1 MKSKYSFT
9 HASQLGNQRSC
20 QRLNQRNKQQGLVMV
35 FALLV
40 LVSLTVLGIA
50 SVSSGLLQNKMAVSL
65 QTQTLAF
72 DAAEAAIAGV
82 VFESED
88 STVISDLVMID
99 PLTQAR
105 QNDALDMQNEALRCQ
120 DNESWINRR
129 VTSAGL
135 SIGAQHLEQGHYDTS
150 PAIDSWSR
158 TAYVR
163 EQACLGSSNVISGSH
178 ITCHV
183 FVIKGCGHMEGSR
196 SIVANSLTA
205 AVLAPASQ

>member
-1 MKSKYSFT
+1 MSTLQSNVNRFGVK
-9 HASQLGNQRSC
+9 QR
-20 QRLNQRNKQQGLVMV
+20 GLVMV

-88 STVISDLVMID
+88 NIVISDLVMVD

-105 QNDALDMQNEALRCQ
+105 QAPALDIQNQTLRCQ
-120 DNESWINRR
+120 EDESWTNRR

-135 SIGAQHLEQGHYDTS
+135 TSGAQHQGEGHYDTS

-158 TAYVR
+158 TAYIR

-183 FVIKGCGHMEGSR
+183 FIIKGCGQMQR
-196 SIVANSLTA
+196 SSSMVANSLTA

>member
-1 MKSKYSFT
+1 MSTLQSNVNRFGVK
-9 HASQLGNQRSC
+9 QR
-20 QRLNQRNKQQGLVMV
+20 GLVMV

-88 STVISDLVMID
+88 NIVISDLVMVD

-105 QNDALDMQNEALRCQ
+105 QAPALDIQNQTLRCQ
-120 DNESWINRR
+120 EDGSWTNRR

-135 SIGAQHLEQGHYDTS
+135 TSGAQHQGEGHYDTS

-158 TAYVR
+158 TAYIR

-183 FVIKGCGHMEGSR
+183 FIIKGCGQMQGSS

>member
-1 MKSKYSFT
+1 MKQT
-9 HASQLGNQRSC
+9 HCGDHLARA
-20 QRLNQRNKQQGLVMV
+20 NKQKGLVMV

-88 STVISDLVMID
+88 SAVISDVNMVD

-105 QNDALDMQNEALRCQ
+105 QNTALDIQNETLRCQ
-120 DNESWINRR
+120 DPDTWTNRQ

-135 SIGAQHLEQGHYDTS
+135 SKGALHQAQGHYDTS

-183 FVIKGCGHMEGSR
+183 FIIKGCGQMQGSR

>member
-1 MKSKYSFT
+1 MRKTYS
-9 HASQLGNQRSC
+9 
-20 QRLNQRNKQQGLVMV
+20 NKHPVGLTTQSGLVMV

-88 STVISDLVMID
+88 STVISDVVMAD
-99 PLTQAR
+99 PLSQAR
-105 QNDALDMQNEALRCQ
+105 QNTALDIQNQILRCQ
-120 DNESWINRR
+120 DDESWTNRR
-129 VTSAGL
+129 VTSSGL
-135 SIGAQHLEQGHYDTS
+135 MPGTQHKADGHYDNS
-150 PAIDSWSR
+150 PPIDSWSR

-183 FVIKGCGHMEGSR
+183 FIIKGCGQMQGSR
-196 SIVANSLTA
+196 SIVANSLTV

>member
-1 MKSKYSFT
+1 MRKAYS
-9 HASQLGNQRSC
+9 
-20 QRLNQRNKQQGLVMV
+20 NKHPVGPTTQSGLVMV

-65 QTQTLAF
+65 QTQTHAF

-88 STVISDLVMID
+88 STVISDIVMAD
-99 PLTQAR
+99 PLSQAR
-105 QNDALDMQNEALRCQ
+105 QNTALDIQDQTLRCQ
-120 DNESWINRR
+120 DDESWTNRR
-129 VTSAGL
+129 VTSSGL
-135 SIGAQHLEQGHYDTS
+135 MPGTQHQAEGHYDNS
-150 PAIDSWSR
+150 PPIDSWSR

-183 FVIKGCGHMEGSR
+183 FIIKGCGQMQGSR

>member
-1 MKSKYSFT
+1 MKQT
-9 HASQLGNQRSC
+9 HCGDHLARVH
-20 QRLNQRNKQQGLVMV
+20 KQKGLVMV

-88 STVISDLVMID
+88 SAVISDVDMID

-105 QNDALDMQNEALRCQ
+105 QNTALDIQNETLRCQ
-120 DNESWINRR
+120 DPDTWTNRQ

-135 SIGAQHLEQGHYDTS
+135 SKGALHQAQGQYDTS

-183 FVIKGCGHMEGSR
+183 FIIKGCGQMQGSR

>member
-1 MKSKYSFT
+1 MSTLQSNVNRFGVK
-9 HASQLGNQRSC
+9 QR
-20 QRLNQRNKQQGLVMV
+20 GLVMV

-65 QTQTLAF
+65 QTQTLA
-72 DAAEAAIAGV
+72 I
-82 VFESED
+82 
-88 STVISDLVMID
+88 VISDLVMVD

-105 QNDALDMQNEALRCQ
+105 QAPALDIQNQTLRCQ
-120 DNESWINRR
+120 EDESWTNRR

-135 SIGAQHLEQGHYDTS
+135 TSGAQHQGEGHYDTS

-158 TAYVR
+158 TAYIR

-183 FVIKGCGHMEGSR
+183 FIIKGCGQMQGSS

>member
-1 MKSKYSFT
+1 MKSKYSFA
-9 HASQLGNQRSC
+9 HASQLGNQRSK
-20 QRLNQRNKQQGLVMV
+20 QRSKQQGLVMV

-120 DNESWINRR
+120 DN
-129 VTSAGL
+129 
-135 SIGAQHLEQGHYDTS
+135 
-150 PAIDSWSR
+150 
-158 TAYVR
+158 
-163 EQACLGSSNVISGSH
+163 
-178 ITCHV
+178 
-183 FVIKGCGHMEGSR
+183 
-196 SIVANSLTA
+196 
-205 AVLAPASQ
+205 